1 MEDLTGKIAEILSDP
16 ETMNTIKGLTGLL
29 DSSERKKTDE
39 ESGENKE
46 ETENDENSTSGFSFS
61 PELMQMMLKIVPL
74 LSSMNKEDKYT
85 RFLDALRPLLSEKK
99 RKKLDTSSKLLQLV
113 RILPILKG
121 SGIL

>member
-1 MEDLTGKIAEILSDP
+1 MEDLTGKIADILSDP

-29 DSSERKKTDE
+29 DSSERKNPDE
-39 ESGENKE
+39 ESGESKE
-46 ETENDENSTSGFSFS
+46 ETENNESNTSGFSFS
-61 PELMQMMLKIVPL
+61 PELMQTMLKIVPL